1 MHSHPRLP
9 SAWIGCCRLGA
20 LGSWQKAYGLGP
32 GEVELLCIPQGRW
45 QLEWPSQLRPEGRAL
60 YARHCVPLDGGC
72 SPRDRADSAPGQR
85 VIPRESG
92 ELIAF
97 PEAAGMSP
105 SVAQP
110 KLQSN
115 DPIPLPLGARL
126 SPLFSPLNGMWS
138 HNRWRLYWH
147 LVHPHSFHRREN
159 CGPKGVGTWSQAS
172 RMARDHWDGF
182 IYSAH
187 VHRAPAQP

>member
-9 SAWIGCCRLGA
+9 SAWIGYCRLGA

-32 GEVELLCIPQGRW
+32 GTSRAAVRPTGEVAAGVAFA
-45 QLEWPSQLRPEGRAL
+45 LRPEGRAL

-72 SPRDRADSAPGQR
+72 SPRDRANSAPGQR

-97 PEAAGMSP
+97 PEAAGTSP

-115 DPIPLPLGARL
+115 DPIPLPFGAKL

-138 HNRWRLYWH
+138 HYRWRLYWH
-147 LVHPHSFHRREN
+147 LVHPHSFHRRGN
-159 CGPKGVGTWSQAS
+159 CGPQRGGNVVTGFE
-172 RMARDHWDGF
+172 DGQG
-182 IYSAH
+182 SLG
-187 VHRAPAQP
+187 